1 MNLSN
6 YLLLTILTVF
16 VVNVLTI
23 YLTLKKLNKSNN
35 SKCLSSDNNV
45 KLLKKEIAVRT
56 QMINNEIQKVN
67 DKIESISDTLI
78 IPKAAKRGK
87 N

>member
-23 YLTLKKLNKSNN
+23 YLTLKKINKSNN

-78 IPKAAKRGK
+78 IPKAAKRVK